1 MVRDVESEDVGQVDE
16 EPRKRRGGILPFV
29 VLVTVILAILWL
41 LGQFLISL
49 PVSDEI
55 TEVTRTSTIDV
66 NIPVVPEP
74 EIPESSGLLDEETS
88 RNTGVPNVVGDPQSS
103 ATITLENAGYSVS
116 VTYVYSDSVP
126 SGLVVSQ
133 YPNGGSVLRT
143 RGVVGIVVSRGT
155 GDLPEVTM
163 PRVIGLTESAAI
175 AKVKAAGFKP
185 YVLYG
190 TDQTYSGRV
199 GNQWPLA
206 GTRLPK
212 GSDGF
217 VQVMIAD

>member
-1 MVRDVESEDVGQVDE
+1 MVQDVESQDVGQSDE
-16 EPRKRRGGILPFV
+16 VPQKRRGGILPLV
-29 VLVTVILAILWL
+29 VLVAVILIILWL
-41 LGQFLISL
+41 LGQFLFSL
-49 PVSDEI
+49 SAKD
-55 TEVTRTSTIDV
+55 EVTKVTKTSTIDINV
-66 NIPVVPEP
+66 PVVPEP
-74 EIPESSGLLDEETS
+74 EIPTSSGLVEEETT
-88 RNTGVPNVVGDPQSS
+88 RAQGVPDVVGDPQSS

-126 SGLVVSQ
+126 AGLVVSQ
-133 YPNGGSVLRT
+133 YPTAGSALQL

-163 PRVIGLTESAAI
+163 PQVIGMSQSAAV

-185 YVLYG
+185 YILYG
-190 TDQTYSGRV
+190 TDQTYAGRV

-217 VQVMIAD
+217 VQVMVAR

>member
-1 MVRDVESEDVGQVDE
+1 MAQDVESGDVGQVDE
-16 EPRKRRGGILPFV
+16 EPRKRRGGILPLA
-29 VLVTVILAILWL
+29 VLLAVMLAILWL
-41 LGQFLISL
+41 LGQFLFNL
-49 PVSDEI
+49 PVRDEI
-55 TEVTRTSTIDV
+55 TEVTNTSTIDV
-66 NIPVVPEP
+66 NVPVVPEP
-74 EIPESSGLLDEETS
+74 EIPVSSGLLDEETT
-88 RNTGVPNVVGDPQSS
+88 RTMGVPNVVGDPESS

-126 SGLVVSQ
+126 AGLVVSQ
-133 YPNGGSVLRT
+133 SPNGGSALQT

-163 PRVIGLTESAAI
+163 PQVIGLTQSAAV

-190 TDQTYSGRV
+190 TDQTYAGRV
-199 GNQWPLA
+199 GSQWPLA

-217 VQVMIAD
+217 VQVMVAD